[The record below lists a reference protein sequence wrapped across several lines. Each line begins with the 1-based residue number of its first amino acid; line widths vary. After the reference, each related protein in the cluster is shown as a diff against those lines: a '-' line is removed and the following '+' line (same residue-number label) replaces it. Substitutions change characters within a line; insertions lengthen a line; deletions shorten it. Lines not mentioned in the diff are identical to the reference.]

1 MLTGEDGD
9 LGWNQRNS
17 GHETLAP
24 SAAPPPHRQAGPPW
38 GLLLGERRGAS
49 GIGSI
54 GGDGELRAGWAQVL
68 QTERRGRWRATRG
81 VGDGQAEAWFF
92 FAYIIYLSFY
102 LFFNI

>member
-68 QTERRGRWRATRG
+68 ETERRGRWRATSG

-92 FAYIIYLSFY
+92 FIYYISILLSF
-102 LFFNI
+102 NI